1 MGNGHD
7 ELFKTPSVA
16 QLNQSKASL
25 ASEAERITLYC
36 MYVDRPQSSTAL

>member
-16 QLNQSKASL
+16 RLNQSKARL
-25 ASEAERITLYC
+25 ASEAERIALYC
-36 MYVDRPQSSTAL
+36 MYVDRPQCSAAL